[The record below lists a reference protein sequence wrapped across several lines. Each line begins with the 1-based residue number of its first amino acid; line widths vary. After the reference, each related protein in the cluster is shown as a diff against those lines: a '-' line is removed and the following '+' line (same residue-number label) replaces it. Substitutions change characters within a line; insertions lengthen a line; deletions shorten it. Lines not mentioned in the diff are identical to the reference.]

1 MNDLQHT
8 IEWFFKDVLKSS
20 VRPEFIKEQQFGYSC
35 ETLLEDV
42 LRTSVKDLATRWAND
57 YTGDSHEYRLNNAGL
72 KLYWMTDQ
80 KKQTIHIRIGGDQA
94 TNYPLFVEQ
103 VKRILA
109 KHGLVYKDAGYY
121 ARQLLKR

>member
-8 IEWFFKDVLKSS
+8 IEWFFRDVLKSS
-20 VRPEFIKEQQFGYSC
+20 VRPEFIKEQRFGYPC
-35 ETLLEDV
+35 EKLLEDV

-72 KLYWMTDQ
+72 KLYWTAVPMRQ
-80 KKQTIHIRIGGDQA
+80 KIYIHIGGDQA
-94 TNYPLFVEQ
+94 IDYPLFVEQ

-109 KHGLVYKDAGYY
+109 EHGLVYKDAGYY
-121 ARQLLKR
+121 ATQLLKK

>member
-1 MNDLQHT
+1 MDDLQHT
-8 IEWFFKDVLKSS
+8 IEWFFRDVLKAS

-35 ETLLEDV
+35 EKLLEDV

-57 YTGDSHEYRLNNAGL
+57 YTRDSHEYRLNNAGL
-72 KLYWMTDQ
+72 KLYWTTLQ
-80 KKQTIHIRIGGDQA
+80 KDQTIRIRIGGDQA

-109 KHGLVYKDAGYY
+109 AHGLVYQG
-121 ARQLLKR
+121 RRIV